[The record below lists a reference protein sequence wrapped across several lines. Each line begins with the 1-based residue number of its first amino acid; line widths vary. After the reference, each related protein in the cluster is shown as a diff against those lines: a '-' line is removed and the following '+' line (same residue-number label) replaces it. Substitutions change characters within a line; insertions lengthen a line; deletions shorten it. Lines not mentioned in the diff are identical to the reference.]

1 MSMKSLAFAVAVLLA
16 SSLVNAQIYQWKD
29 ANGKT
34 VISDKPPVGKFSNER
49 KIEAQTAVSSETS
62 PKSLA
67 EREIDFQKRKQASQE
82 KSDKAKKEEN
92 AAAEKKDHC
101 EQMRRN
107 LALLESGERIRQRDE
122 QGEHSFMDDTTRANE
137 IAKARQMLQSSC
149 K

>member
-1 MSMKSLAFAVAVLLA
+1 MKNLAFALAALLA
-16 SSLVNAQIYQWKD
+16 STLVNAQIYQWKD

-34 VISDKPPVGKFSNER
+34 VISDKPPVGKVSNER
-49 KIEAQTAVSSETS
+49 KIEAQTTASSET
-62 PKSLA
+62 PQKNLA
-67 EREIDFQKRKQASQE
+67 DREMDFQKRKQASQE

-101 EQMRRN
+101 DRMRLN

-122 QGEHSFMDDTTRANE
+122 QGEHSFMDDTQRANE